1 MNMFWIATVGFLFG
15 TWCGVLL
22 VNRKLQDAND
32 ELEECWK
39 YINELEDDL
48 ELYNA

>member
-32 ELEECWK
+32 ELIVAYFSATLSVVLLSK
-39 YINELEDDL
+39 RS
-48 ELYNA
+48 

>member
-1 MNMFWIATVGFLFG
+1 MSIFWVATGGFLFG
-15 TWCGVLL
+15 MCCGLLL